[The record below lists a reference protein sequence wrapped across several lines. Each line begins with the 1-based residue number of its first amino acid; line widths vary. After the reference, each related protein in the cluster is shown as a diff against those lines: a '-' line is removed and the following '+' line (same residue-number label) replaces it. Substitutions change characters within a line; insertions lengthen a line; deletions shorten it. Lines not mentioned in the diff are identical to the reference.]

1 MRPCHAVAFVFAFAS
16 PVLSVGMRPGFAAD
30 LLPVDASMNAWMLL
44 ALGASFLT
52 VALVSWALIGMLAR
66 TPVTRPAAADVLR
79 LPWSW
84 RVCRPLLLR
93 VAPALSGFI
102 GVSTRERLRRTLARA
117 GFDGALSPDQFV
129 AAQVLLATMAAICML
144 LVLPMGSGISLPGSA
159 LAALIGAALPRIAV
173 RERCALRERA
183 VLRQLPH
190 DLDIVT
196 LSVEAGLTLGA
207 ALAHAVSHGPAG
219 PLRDEWQRVLRDVH
233 AGQSRH
239 EALRAMAAR
248 LALPAVT
255 NVVATLIAAERQ
267 GASLAPILRA
277 QAEQRRNERFLR
289 AERLAM
295 QAPVKMLLP
304 LVLFIFPGSFVIVFF
319 PVAQRLFAEGV
330 L

>member
-1 MRPCHAVAFVFAFAS
+1 MS
-16 PVLSVGMRPGFAAD
+16 
-30 LLPVDASMNAWMLL
+30 AWMLL
-44 ALGASFLT
+44 ALGASFAC
-52 VALVSWALIGMLAR
+52 VVLVSWGLLALFAR
-66 TPVTRPAAADVLR
+66 VPVTTPRAADVLR
-79 LPWSW
+79 LPRSW
-84 RVCRPLLLR
+84 RLIWPLLAR
-93 VAPALSGFI
+93 VAPTLSSFI

-117 GFDGALSPDQFV
+117 GFDGALSPDQFI
-129 AAQVLLATMAAICML
+129 AAQLVLAVLAIVCTLLVVPFGSRASLLAP
-144 LVLPMGSGISLPGSA
+144 V

-173 RERCALRERA
+173 RERCAQRERA

-190 DLDIVT
+190 DLDIIT

-207 ALAHAVSHGPAG
+207 ALAHAVSHGPIG

-239 EALRAMAAR
+239 EALRAMAVR

-267 GASLAPILRA
+267 GSSLAPILRA

-319 PVAQRLFAEGV
+319 PVAQRLFTEGV

>member
-1 MRPCHAVAFVFAFAS
+1 
-16 PVLSVGMRPGFAAD
+16 
-30 LLPVDASMNAWMLL
+30 MNIWMLL
-44 ALGASFLT
+44 ALGASFAT
-52 VALVSWALIGMLAR
+52 VALVSWALFALLSRMPAGAS
-66 TPVTRPAAADVLR
+66 PAADALR
-79 LPWSW
+79 LPRAW
-84 RVCRPLLLR
+84 RLAWPLLVR
-93 VAPALSGFI
+93 VAPVLSSFI
-102 GVSTRERLRRTLARA
+102 GVSTRQNLRRMLARA
-117 GFDGALSPDQFV
+117 GFDGALSPDQFI
-129 AAQVLLATMAAICML
+129 AAQ
-144 LVLPMGSGISLPGSA
+144 LVLAMLAAVCAWFIVPFGGGAALLGPA
-159 LAALIGAALPRIAV
+159 LAGLIGAALPRIAV
-173 RERCALRERA
+173 RDRCAQRERA

-239 EALRAMAAR
+239 EALRAMATR